1 MDSKTKE
8 ILQKF
13 STQKVELGII
23 EDVKKQTFL
32 LEQRTADTIRIIG
45 FGAGTLIGDI
55 MKEYRVVQKSLP
67 ELEKNTKK
75 LQQSLKDLGITN
87 NKELDSAKNQISK
100 TKKRIKTIEEAL
112 DKLVKVKSFR

>member
-13 STQKVELGII
+13 STQKVDLGKIELAVID
-23 EDVKKQTFL
+23 DVKRQTFL
-32 LEQRTADTIRIIG
+32 LEQRTADTIRAIG
-45 FGAGTLIGDI
+45 FGAGILIDDI

-75 LQQSLKDLGITN
+75 LQQSFK
-87 NKELDSAKNQISK
+87 
-100 TKKRIKTIEEAL
+100 
-112 DKLVKVKSFR
+112 

>member
-8 ILQKF
+8 ILQKL
-13 STQKVELGII
+13 SAQKVELGII
-23 EDVKKQTFL
+23 EDVKRQTFL
-32 LEQRTADTIRIIG
+32 LGQRTDDTIRAIG
-45 FGAGTLIGDI
+45 FGAGILIGDI

-75 LQQSLKDLGITN
+75 LQQSLKELGITN
-87 NKELDSAKNQISK
+87 NKELDNAKNQISK
-100 TKKRIKTIEEAL
+100 TNKRIKTIEESL